1 MNISLLQT
9 NLYWQNVEKNLFNLD
24 RKINSILSTD
34 LILLPEMFNTGFS
47 SKSVS
52 LAESMDGNT
61 VSWMRDIAKK
71 KQCAIAGSIII
82 VEEKKYYN
90 RLIWVKKNGDI
101 LHYDK
106 RHLFS
111 LLKEEEFISRG
122 NQRLI
127 VELEGYKICP
137 LICYDL
143 RFPVFSRNNV
153 EYDMLIY
160 VANWPTVRIDA
171 WNTLLKARAIEN
183 QCYTIGVNR
192 VGIDGNGVAFNGQ
205 SQVFDLFGTKL
216 LEGTENQ
223 DMVLQIETSLEDL
236 KTKRN
241 KTNFLKDGDVFLIQ

>member
-82 VEEKKYYN
+82 AEEKKYYN

-216 LEGTENQ
+216 LEGKENQ
-223 DMVLQIETSLEDL
+223 DMVLQIETSLKDL
-236 KTKRN
+236 KKKRN
-241 KTNFLKDGDVFLIQ
+241 KTNFLKDGDGFLIQ

>member
-61 VSWMRDIAKK
+61 VTWMRNIAKK

-223 DMVLQIETSLEDL
+223 DMVLQIETSLKDL
-236 KTKRN
+236 KKKRN
-241 KTNFLKDGDVFLIQ
+241 KTNFLKDGDGFLIQ